1 MKEVLINPTRVLTED
16 VIEKDTTTASGIIIS
31 SVVVKTPTTRGK
43 ILAIGCGTPEVKIPY
58 SIGDTVLYLP
68 HAGTKLNYDG
78 KELRLLDVGDILLGG
93 A

>member
-1 MKEVLINPTRVLTED
+1 MKDVLINPTRLLVED
-16 VIEKDTTTASGIIIS
+16 IIEQDSVTKGGIILS
-31 SVVVKTPTTRGK
+31 SVVVKTPTTRGTV
-43 ILAIGCGTPEVKIPY
+43 LAVGCGTPEVKIPY

-68 HAGTKLNYDG
+68 HAGTKLNYEG